1 MDKNT
6 FWSHTAPSYE
16 LIPDS
21 EFPCSEEQQCRTKKQ
36 DNWVK
41 CQVVQSTTYLVFEGT
56 DDDEVIEVREFKT
69 STANTQSSKDKESRW
84 FAWSSRK

>member
-16 LIPDS
+16 LIPNSDLS
-21 EFPCSEEQQCRTKKQ
+21 CSEEIKCKSSEQ

-41 CQVVQSTTYLVFEGT
+41 CQVVHSTTYLLHGAVDQE
-56 DDDEVIEVREFKT
+56 EVITVRQFKT
-69 STANTQSSKDKESRW
+69 STANSSKEKENKW